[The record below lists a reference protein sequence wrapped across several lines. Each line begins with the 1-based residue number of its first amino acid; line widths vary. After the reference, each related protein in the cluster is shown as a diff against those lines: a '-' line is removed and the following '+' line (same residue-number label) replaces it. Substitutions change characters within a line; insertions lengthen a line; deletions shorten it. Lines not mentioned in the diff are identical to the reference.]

1 MNVDLPNSFQILL
14 GLYAYLLP
22 LLLYALFSTVALWDI
37 GRRDGLPSAA
47 AWLWPLAIFALPFVG
62 AAAYLFVGGSKIA
75 PRTKLLAAGGV
86 VAYLLVLGLGAAIG
100 GIT

>member
-1 MNVDLPNSFQILL
+1 MTVNLPNNFQMLL

-37 GRRDGLPSAA
+37 GRRDGLSAA
-47 AWLWPLAIFALPFVG
+47 AVWLWPLAIFALPFVG
-62 AAAYLFVGGSKIA
+62 AVAYLFVGGSRLA
-75 PRTKLLAAGGV
+75 PRTKFLAVGGV
-86 VAYLLVLGLGAAIG
+86 AAYLLVLGLGAAIG